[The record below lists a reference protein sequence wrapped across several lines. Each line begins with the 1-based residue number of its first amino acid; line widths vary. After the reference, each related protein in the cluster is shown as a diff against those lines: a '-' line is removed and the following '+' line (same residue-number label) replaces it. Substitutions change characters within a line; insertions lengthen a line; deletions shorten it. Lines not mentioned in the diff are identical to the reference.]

1 MLLVSKIQ
9 KGRQLVVSLQDHVPA
24 LSPVAAIGAPAGNKF
39 FTAKAAAAF
48 SSISA
53 FDEDFCFIDKF
64 DGSSLRNRSGSSKN
78 EREG

>member
-1 MLLVSKIQ
+1 
-9 KGRQLVVSLQDHVPA
+9 LQNHIPA
-24 LSPVAAIGAPAGNKF
+24 FSPVAAVGAPAGNKF

-53 FDEDFCFIDKF
+53 FYEDFCLIDKF
-64 DGSSLRNRSGSSKN
+64 DGSNLAIGSGSSQK